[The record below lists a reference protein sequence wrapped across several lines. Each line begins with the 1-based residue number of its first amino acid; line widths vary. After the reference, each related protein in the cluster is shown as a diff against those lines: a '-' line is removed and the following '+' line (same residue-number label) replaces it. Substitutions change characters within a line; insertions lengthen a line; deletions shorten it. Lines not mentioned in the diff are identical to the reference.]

1 MRIISLKA
9 VGHQRLHGDSMTFCV
24 GCGQEM
30 PQTIKFCRFCGE
42 QQPGQQL
49 LSRLQSEAQKIQ
61 AQATNRGVAKSPP
74 SANETMSTLARL
86 EQLRK
91 EADEA
96 ARRRAQEGG
105 YGQR

>member
-9 VGHQRLHGDSMTFCV
+9 VGHQRLHGDSMTYCV

-30 PQTIKFCRFCGE
+30 PQMIKFCRFCGE

-61 AQATNRGVAKSPP
+61 TQSTNGGVAKSSP

-96 ARRRAQEGG
+96 ARRRAQSGG